1 MRTTPLHFTTSEIFA
16 EVDAVGRVCLEWLGA
31 GRVVLEDPPQRP
43 CYHGSGLQE
52 QVLPETKAE
61 AAPLGVSGMSKN
73 L

>member
-1 MRTTPLHFTTSEIFA
+1 MT
-16 EVDAVGRVCLEWLGA
+16 GGWKGGA
-31 GRVVLEDPPQRP
+31 GGPSSEHLYVTFQAWLP